1 MTSITETTG
10 TARGA
15 ARAGART
22 GTVRQQQP
30 VRAWSVFFALLKRD
44 VLVARKELV
53 FFLIR
58 TMMQPLLFLIVF
70 GFLMPKMRIMG
81 GSYTTTL
88 LPGILAVSLSVSAI
102 QSVALPMV
110 QDFGWTK
117 EIEDRLLAP
126 VPTRLI
132 AAEKIVAGTLQGVIA
147 AAFVLPVA
155 RLVMGPIPNLTLSHA
170 GSVIVVL
177 LLGSLAFSSLGM
189 WLGTAIAPQQIG
201 LMFSVIIAPMLFFGC
216 AYYPWRGLDV
226 LPIMKYIVLVN
237 PMVYVSEG
245 LRGALTPAVPHMSLL
260 VVIVALV
267 FVVTLFW
274 LLGMRS
280 FYKRAIG

>member
-1 MTSITETTG
+1 LNAPISEP
-10 TARGA
+10 R
-15 ARAGART
+15 
-22 GTVRQQQP
+22 P
-30 VRAWSVFFALLKRD
+30 VSVASVFGALLRRD
-44 VLVARKELV
+44 IRVASKELP

-58 TMMQPLLFLIVF
+58 TTMQPLLFLIVF
-70 GFLMPKMRIMG
+70 GYLLPKMSFVG
-81 GSYTTTL
+81 KGYQTAL
-88 LPGILAVSLSVSAI
+88 LPGILAVSLSLSAI

-126 VPTRLI
+126 VPTRI
-132 AAEKIVAGTLQGVIA
+132 VAAEKIVAGMLQGLIA
-147 AAFVLPVA
+147 AAFVLPIA
-155 RLVMGPIPNLTLSHA
+155 RLVMGPIPDLTLSNV
-170 GSVIVVL
+170 GVVL
-177 LLGSLAFSSLGM
+177 LIVLLGSLAFSSLGM

-226 LPIMKYIVLVN
+226 VPVMKYLVLIN

-245 LRGALTPAVPHMSLL
+245 MRGALTPAVPHMPLPIVGIAL
-260 VVIVALV
+260 IVISAV
-267 FVVTLFW
+267 FWTF
-274 LLGMRS
+274 GIRS

>member
-1 MTSITETTG
+1 MSAAVAAHSAPVTG
-10 TARGA
+10 APH
-15 ARAGART
+15 
-22 GTVRQQQP
+22 Q
-30 VRAWSVFFALLKRD
+30 VRASSVFFALLRRD
-44 VLVARKELV
+44 MRVARKELV
-53 FFLIR
+53 FFLVR
-58 TMMQPLLFLIVF
+58 TTMQPLLFLIVF
-70 GFLMPKMRIMG
+70 GYLLPKMNFVG
-81 GSYTTTL
+81 KGYQTAL
-88 LPGILAVSLSVSAI
+88 LPGILAVSLSLSAI

-126 VPTRLI
+126 VPTQLV
-132 AAEKIVAGTLQGVIA
+132 AAEKIVAGVIQGVIA
-147 AAFVLPVA
+147 AAFVLPIA
-155 RLVMGPIPNLTLSHA
+155 RLVMGPIPDLTLSHA
-170 GSVIVVL
+170 GEVLVIV

-226 LPIMKYIVLVN
+226 VPVMKYLVLVN

-245 LRGALTPAVPHMSLL
+245 MRGALTPAVPHMPLY
-260 VVIVALV
+260 IVAVALI
-267 FVVTLFW
+267 VVASGFW
-274 LLGMRS
+274 TLGMRS